1 MGTAM
6 KDLLERL
13 AKNLVDRPEEV
24 EIREVESTTTSILEL
39 RVGDGEI
46 GKIIGKHGRTI
57 QAIRTIISGVAAKEG
72 RQITLEILE

>member
-13 AKNLVDRPEEV
+13 AKSLVDRPEEV
-24 EIREVESTTTSILEL
+24 RVREVESQTASILEL

-57 QAIRTIISGVAAKEG
+57 QAIRTVLSGVAAKEG
-72 RQITLEILE
+72 KRIVLEMLE